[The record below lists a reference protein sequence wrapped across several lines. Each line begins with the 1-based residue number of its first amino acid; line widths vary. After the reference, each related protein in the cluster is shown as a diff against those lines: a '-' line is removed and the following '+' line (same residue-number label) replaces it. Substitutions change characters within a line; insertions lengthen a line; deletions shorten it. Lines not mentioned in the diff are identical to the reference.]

1 MSRLRKTNIVIDKDY
16 IDDQHFSR
24 HVYPYGVGK
33 SYKITLLLKL
43 LMTPRLRT
51 LDLEQI
57 DEESSNDISDV
68 LHLATIRSPVN
79 NKDLRG

>member
-1 MSRLRKTNIVIDKDY
+1 MYEHYPKYKD
-16 IDDQHFSR
+16 
-24 HVYPYGVGK
+24 PYK
-33 SYKITLLLKL
+33 KRNCYKITPLLKL
-43 LMTPRLRT
+43 LITPRLRT